1 MSTIEDL
8 DITKLTE
15 MSTDEAIEFLRQLR
29 LERRTVVKKVSTK
42 KPSAKPPKMSAEQAA
57 ELLKMLTS

>member
-8 DITKLTE
+8 DITRLIE
-15 MSTDEAIEFLRQLR
+15 MSTDQAIEFLRQLR

>member
-8 DITKLTE
+8 NITKLTE
-15 MSTDEAIEFLRQLR
+15 MSTDQAIEFLRQLR